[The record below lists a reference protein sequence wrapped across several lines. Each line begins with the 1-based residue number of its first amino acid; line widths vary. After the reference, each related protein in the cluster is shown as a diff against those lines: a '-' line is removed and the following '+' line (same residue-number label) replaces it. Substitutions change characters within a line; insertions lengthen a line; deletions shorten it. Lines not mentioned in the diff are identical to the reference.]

1 MENKRISRKVRS
13 YHKDNLS
20 NAQKIADAYIKL
32 IHYQEDLFNVTFKKG
47 KWVRRRNV
55 SR

>member
-1 MENKRISRKVRS
+1 MEDKGSRKTIRGYNS
-13 YHKDNLS
+13 DNIS
-20 NAQKIADAYIKL
+20 NAKKIADAYIKL

-55 SR
+55 TR